1 MGHSQLP
8 PIITNEVIVS
18 DSHESQREGYKVW
31 DNDSLARSK
40 FTDQTP
46 FIVRVQNKTSMTTSL
61 TNEPEKGQP
70 AKQMKNTTREVAI
83 QDMRVHGS
91 KISRLN
97 TNNFAS
103 SLSKHSKYQK
113 QNKFNKTT
121 DNFKTIHR
129 IQEVKEL
136 DGHQEKINK
145 DLVNEIDEERLFKQL
160 QQDTKTSQFMNTYFE
175 GFNDQSAIHTKE
187 IDSCQVSRMQDK
199 RTHIHEEGINN
210 EDMMQNIFSKDVS
223 KVSKR
228 PSSLKKGQSYRH
240 VGLTNAVENSSGK
253 NKLNY
258 PRQNKQPTLSFG
270 KKKSEP
276 LGFGGQLNSVKNLG
290 NVTEM
295 QQELRAMDPAQ
306 QDEQIQ
312 TNFLSQPSQRLLA
325 CPSMAIKREDGS
337 QDRDSAIQQSSDPKL
352 STLPQIRISNI
363 IAQEINDE
371 LENNYPVIHRSIQ
384 PKDENSLMVSRGI
397 SSQ

>member
-136 DGHQEKINK
+136 DGHQEKINR

-160 QQDTKTSQFMNTYFE
+160 
-175 GFNDQSAIHTKE
+175 
-187 IDSCQVSRMQDK
+187 
-199 RTHIHEEGINN
+199 
-210 EDMMQNIFSKDVS
+210 
-223 KVSKR
+223 
-228 PSSLKKGQSYRH
+228 
-240 VGLTNAVENSSGK
+240 
-253 NKLNY
+253 
-258 PRQNKQPTLSFG
+258 
-270 KKKSEP
+270 
-276 LGFGGQLNSVKNLG
+276 
-290 NVTEM
+290 
-295 QQELRAMDPAQ
+295 
-306 QDEQIQ
+306 
-312 TNFLSQPSQRLLA
+312 
-325 CPSMAIKREDGS
+325 
-337 QDRDSAIQQSSDPKL
+337 
-352 STLPQIRISNI
+352 
-363 IAQEINDE
+363 
-371 LENNYPVIHRSIQ
+371 
-384 PKDENSLMVSRGI
+384 
-397 SSQ
+397 